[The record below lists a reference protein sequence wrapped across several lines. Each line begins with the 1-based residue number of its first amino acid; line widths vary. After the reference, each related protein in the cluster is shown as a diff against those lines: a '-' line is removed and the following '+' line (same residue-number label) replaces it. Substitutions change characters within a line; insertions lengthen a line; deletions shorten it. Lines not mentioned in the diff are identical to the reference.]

1 MAIEIGDYPY
11 VWTCGSLESFS
22 LAGFSVAGAGVYLP
36 APELAMQGTVWGEVE
51 DYGDAG
57 LDRCGAFVPVPGP
70 LQTLQRAEF
79 WGTMMTGFLAGVL
92 GRG

>member
-1 MAIEIGDYPY
+1 MAIEIGEYPC
-11 VWTCGSLESFS
+11 VWTGGSLESFS
-22 LAGFSVAGAGVYLP
+22 PAGISVACAGVYLP
-36 APELAMQGTVWGEVE
+36 APELAMQGAGWGEVE

-57 LDRCGAFVPVPGP
+57 LDRCGAFMPVPGP
-70 LQTLQRAEF
+70 LQTVQRAEF